1 MFKKALSL
9 LLVLLLLQTAFSVR
23 LVDPINKEL
32 VDNDFVG
39 AVSPGSTLELIIT
52 KDFDK
57 FDSLNILSELP
68 ASFEISLK
76 NEQESFK
83 VFIKVPKT
91 VSLTDYP
98 LSLQLSGPLLDEN
111 VSVYFSVQKG
121 LMDASFDNYSSS
133 SEVGKESS
141 YKVTLVNNSYSN
153 ESFSIVP
160 QLPWYWKTNEFVS
173 EFKDVSVIVPKRSTK
188 TFYFSII
195 PRVQGEKVF
204 NSTIVFGSSGES
216 KTASLKVNAL
226 PSIKG
231 KLESVFFG
239 LPFYSFSLIPNYLIS
254 GFFSFFF

>member
-9 LLVLLLLQTAFSVR
+9 VLVLLLLQMAFSVR
-23 LVDPINKEL
+23 LIDPINKDL

-39 AVSPGSTLELIIT
+39 AISPGSTLELIIS
-52 KDFDK
+52 KDFGK
-57 FDSLNILSELP
+57 FTSLNFLSDLP
-68 ASFEISLK
+68 SNFDVSLK

-83 VFIKVPKT
+83 VFIKVPQT

-98 LSLQLSGPLLDEN
+98 LVLQLSGPSSEKK

-121 LMDASFDNYSSS
+121 LMDASFDNYLSV

-141 YKVTLVNNSYSN
+141 FKVTLVNNSFAD
-153 ESFSIVP
+153 ESFVVVP
-160 QLPWYWKTNEFVS
+160 DLPWYWKTNNFVS
-173 EFKDVSVIVPKRSTK
+173 RFNDFSVVVPKRSTK
-188 TFYFSII
+188 TFYFDII

-204 NSTIVFGSSGES
+204 NSTIVFGNSGES
-216 KTASLKVNAL
+216 KTASLKINAL

-239 LPFYSFSLIPNYLIS
+239 LPFYSFSLLPSYLVN